1 MAMKKAFIYSAIAL
15 TTMATVTSCGD
26 DFLNLNPIGSV
37 SDNTLSNEDGVE
49 KLLAAAYASLQ
60 CQDYGQWAQWSMG
73 TKSLTN
79 WAFGD
84 VIAGDANKASE
95 LNDQPDCLSLM
106 QWNFADASNSY
117 LTDKWTAVYEGVKR
131 ANVVLSVCGKLEGTD
146 TSFAQAQARFI
157 KGVHMFEAI
166 KVFGA
171 AVPYVTVEDY
181 EKASDPQSSNVDEN
195 GNLVYVW
202 DQVAEDFKFAA
213 ANLPDSYDYENRG
226 RITSSAAKAML
237 AKLYIFQ
244 SSPYSGVEKNGA
256 GANKWSEAAS
266 LLDQVISS
274 GKTADGKPLD
284 LTPDFAKIYTPEGDW
299 TSENV
304 FDIQQQ
310 IEGTAWYPAVI
321 VSSYSIMS
329 PGLGGWGFYQ
339 PTYDFVNN
347 FIVDENGLPAS
358 DYRSHEVLTKMVDA
372 KPVTDLDT
380 YVDPRL
386 DMTVGRFD
394 VPFLD
399 YGVLDNP
406 AWIRDAVSS
415 GLYLTKKYYPLKNE
429 NTIPGVNG
437 ASDKNQHFM
446 RFSEVL
452 LMRAECAIEAN
463 DLPKA
468 QELINK
474 IRERAANT
482 AWWIRNA
489 ENPHVGESKV
499 TGATINDAAG
509 NYRIG
514 KYTTAFASK
523 EEATTALRREYRL
536 ELGLEGKAWFNLTRW
551 GIAKQVLNEF
561 APYESKNVS
570 VKYEAKYSENW
581 ICLPIPTTEVMKS
594 EGRIVQN
601 AVWK

>member
-1 MAMKKAFIYSAIAL
+1 MKKALLYSAIAL

-26 DFLNLNPIGSV
+26 DFLSLDPIGSV
-37 SDNTLSNEDGVE
+37 SQNTLTNQDGVE

-60 CQDYGQWAQWSMG
+60 CQDYGEWAQWSMG

-84 VIAGDANKASE
+84 IIAGDANKGSE
-95 LNDQPDCLSLM
+95 PNDQPECLALM
-106 QWNFADASNSY
+106 QWNFADASNPY
-117 LTDKWTAVYEGVKR
+117 LSDKWGAIYEGVKR
-131 ANVVLSVCGKLEGTD
+131 ANVVLSTCGKLEGVNT
-146 TSFAQAQARFI
+146 TFAQAQARFI

-171 AVPYVTVEDY
+171 AVPYVTVEDF
-181 EKASDPQSSNVDEN
+181 EAASDPLSSNVDEN
-195 GNLVYVW
+195 GNLIYVW
-202 DQVAEDFKFAA
+202 DKVAEDFKFAA
-213 ANLPDSYDYENRG
+213 ANLPDSYDYDNRG
-226 RITSSAAKAML
+226 RITSAAAKAML

-244 SSPYSGVEKNGA
+244 SSPYSGKEKNGA
-256 GANKWSEAAS
+256 GANKWGEAKT
-266 LLDQVISS
+266 LLDEVIGS
-274 GKTADGKPLD
+274 GKTADGKPLA
-284 LTPDFAKIYTPEGDW
+284 LTSDFANIYTPDGDW

-329 PGLGGWGFYQ
+329 PGLGGWGFYI
-339 PTYDFVNN
+339 PTYDFVNS
-347 FIVDENGLPAS
+347 FIVDENGLPDS
-358 DYRSHEVLTKMVDA
+358 DYRSKPTLTTVVESM
-372 KPVTDLDT
+372 PVTDLNV

-386 DMTVGRFD
+386 DVAVGRFG
-394 VPFLD
+394 VPFHD
-399 YGVLDNP
+399 WGVLNDPSWVRGGTINP
-406 AWIRDAVSS
+406 Q
-415 GLYLTKKYYPLKNE
+415 YLTKKYIPLKNE

-452 LMRAECAIEAN
+452 LLRAECAIEADN
-463 DLPKA
+463 DLAKA
-468 QELINK
+468 QELINQ

-489 ENPHVGESKV
+489 ENPHKGESKV
-499 TGATINDAAG
+499 TGSTINDAAS

-514 KYTTAFASK
+514 KYTTPFANK
-523 EEATTALRREYRL
+523 EDALTALRREYRL

-551 GIAKQVLNEF
+551 GIAKDFLNSF
-561 APYESKNVS
+561 ALYEKTKVPVS
-570 VKYEAKYSENW
+570 YDAKYTDDM
-581 ICLPIPTTEVMKS
+581 ICLPIPATEVLKS

-601 AVWK
+601 AVWQ